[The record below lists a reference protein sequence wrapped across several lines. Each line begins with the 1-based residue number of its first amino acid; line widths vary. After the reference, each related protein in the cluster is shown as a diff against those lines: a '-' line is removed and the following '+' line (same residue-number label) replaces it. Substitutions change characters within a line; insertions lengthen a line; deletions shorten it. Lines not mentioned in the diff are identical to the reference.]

1 MSDLRYRVKNMCRY
15 DIGVTL
21 PNGVSVLIPAGG
33 FQLLTADDIAY
44 IEGICMVD
52 KFFSKRML
60 VPFNSKNEE
69 VKLEDVGMIPMED
82 EAKHLTDE
90 EITAMLKGTAKKLEA
105 ALNNIDNPAE
115 LHAIAE
121 MAIKLDLPASKMKLI
136 EAKVPNMD
144 LLEAN

>member
-1 MSDLRYRVKNMCRY
+1 MCRY

-90 EITAMLKGTAKKLEA
+90 EITAMLKGTAKKLET
-105 ALNNIDNPAE
+105 ALNSVDDPAE

-144 LLEAN
+144 LLENN

>member
-1 MSDLRYRVKNMCRY
+1 MSDMRYRVKNMCRY

-90 EITAMLKGTAKKLEA
+90 EITAMLKGTVKKLEV
-105 ALNNIDNPAE
+105 ALNSVDDPAE

-144 LLEAN
+144 LLENN

>member
-82 EAKHLTDE
+82 ETKHLTDE

-105 ALNNIDNPAE
+105 ALNSVDNPAE

>member
-1 MSDLRYRVKNMCRY
+1 MCRY

-90 EITAMLKGTAKKLEA
+90 EITAMLKGTVKKLEV
-105 ALNNIDNPAE
+105 ALNSVDDPAE

-144 LLEAN
+144 LLENN